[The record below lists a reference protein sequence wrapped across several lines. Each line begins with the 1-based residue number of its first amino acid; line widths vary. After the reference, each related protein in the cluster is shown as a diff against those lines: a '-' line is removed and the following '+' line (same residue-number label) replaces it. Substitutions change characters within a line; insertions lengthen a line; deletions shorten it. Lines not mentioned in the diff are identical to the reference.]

1 MRKLRRSRFLV
12 AATKAIGRRR
22 LLLAIGAAS
31 LWSPARLLA
40 QQQQR
45 VYRIGFLIPP
55 REAGG
60 RPHLD
65 AFREGLREFGYVEGK
80 NVTIDVRFGED
91 DLARLPG
98 LAADLVR
105 QNPDVIVTGSP
116 PGVRAVMEATRTIPI
131 VIGAV
136 YDPVGQ
142 GFVASLGRPGGNVT
156 GLSVQYEDTIPKLLE
171 LIRAVV
177 PSTTKI
183 AVLRTVD
190 PSHDNFLTRIAALAR
205 PMQIQIAP
213 IGANSPA
220 ELERAF
226 ARISEAQSE
235 ALIVLPHPLFNTR
248 PDVVVGLAAARRVP
262 AIYPF
267 RSYAE
272 AGGLIS
278 FGISIPES
286 FRRAAYYVNRILNGA
301 KPADLP
307 VEQPTKIDL
316 VVNLKTAKDLRI
328 TIPQSVLLRA
338 DDVIQ

>member
-1 MRKLRRSRFLV
+1 M
-12 AATKAIGRRR
+12 IGRRP
-22 LLLAIGAAS
+22 LLVAIGAIS
-31 LWSPARLLA
+31 LSSSVRLLA

-45 VYRIGFLIPP
+45 VYRVGLLIPP

-60 RPHLD
+60 RPFVD
-65 AFREGLREFGYVEGK
+65 AFRDGLRQVGYVEGK
-80 NVTIDVRFGED
+80 NLTIDLRFAED

-98 LAADLVR
+98 LAVDVVR
-105 QNPDVIVTGSP
+105 QNPDIIVTASA

-131 VIGAV
+131 VIAAV

-177 PSTTKI
+177 PVMTKI

-190 PSHDNFLTRIAALAR
+190 PSHDIFLTRIAVLAR
-205 PMQIQIAP
+205 PMRIQVLSIEARAP
-213 IGANSPA
+213 S

-226 ARISEAQSE
+226 ARIGEAQSE
-235 ALIVLPHPLFNTR
+235 ALVVLPHPLFNSR

-272 AGGLIS
+272 AGGLMS
-278 FGISIPES
+278 LGIDIPDS
-286 FRRAAYYVNRILNGA
+286 FRRAAYFVDRILKGA

-316 VVNLKTAKDLRI
+316 VVNQKTAKALGI

-338 DDVIQ
+338 DEVIQ